1 MTQCE
6 RVLRHLQDF
15 GSITTYE
22 AFTEYG
28 ITRLASR
35 ICDLRQNGYKIQK
48 TFETKKNRYGRAV
61 SFARYRL
68 ENGNAIQNSGCSAE
82 Q

>member
-1 MTQCE
+1 M
-6 RVLRHLQDF
+6 QDC

-35 ICDLRQNGYKIQK
+35 ICDLKKDGYRIGKS
-48 TFETKKNRYGRAV
+48 FETAKNRYGEPV
-61 SFARYRL
+61 SFCRYLL
-68 ENGNAIQNSGCSAE
+68 EESNE
-82 Q
+82 QIPKH

>member
-6 RVLRHLQDF
+6 RVLRHLQDC

-35 ICDLRQNGYKIQK
+35 ICDLKKDGYRIGKAFV
-48 TFETKKNRYGRAV
+48 TAKNRYGEPV
-61 SFARYRL
+61 SFCRYSL
-68 ENGNAIQNSGCSAE
+68 EEIDE
-82 Q
+82 QIPKH